1 MKKTKK
7 KNEYVHLNQS
17 KRDRLQ
23 ALLDAGHK
31 QKEIAAVLEVDKSTV
46 SREIKRNRK
55 RIRKKGGT
63 INGRYQS
70 LVAQHKSYVRR
81 KYSKYQGMKINENKE
96 LRKYVIHGLEQH
108 WNPDEISGR
117 MKKEKQPFYS
127 SKTAIYEWLRT
138 NRGQYFCQYLYSK
151 RYRKKKIKKKTK
163 KTLIPNRIGIEL
175 RPEGAANRTRYG
187 HYEADTIV
195 SGKKTGSKESLA
207 VVYERKAKYTN
218 IRKIKSLKP
227 ELFNKAIE
235 SVKKELEIKTMT
247 MDNGIENVKHEE
259 LGVKTYFCD
268 PYSSWQKPGVENAG
282 KMIRKFIPKG
292 SDISCYSDGYVK
304 MIEDI
309 LNNKPRKSL
318 KYKTAYEVMV
328 EHNLLLEIKNPEVAL
343 RG

>member
-7 KNEYVHLNQS
+7 KKKYVHLDQS

-31 QKEIAAVLEVDKSTV
+31 QKAIAKVLEVDKSTV
-46 SREIKRNRK
+46 SREIKRNRRK
-55 RIRKKGGT
+55 IRKKGGT
-63 INGRYQS
+63 INGQYQS
-70 LVAQHKSYVRR
+70 SIAEHKSCIRR
-81 KYSKYQGMKINENKE
+81 KYSKYQGMKINEDKG
-96 LRKYVIHGLEQH
+96 LRKYIIEKLEQH

-138 NRGQYFCQYLYSK
+138 NRGQYFCQYLYSR
-151 RYRKKKIKKKTK
+151 RYRKKKRKKKIKKA
-163 KTLIPNRIGIEL
+163 LIPNRIGIEL
-175 RPEGAANRTRYG
+175 RPKGAINKTRYK
-187 HYEADTIV
+187 HYEADTVV

-207 VVYERKAKYTN
+207 VIYERKAKYTS

-227 ELFNKAIE
+227 MLFNKAIE
-235 SVKKELEIKTMT
+235 SVKKELKIETLT

-259 LGVKTYFCD
+259 LSVRTYFCD

-292 SDISCYSDGYVK
+292 SDISRYSNAYVK
-304 MIEDI
+304 MIEDT

-318 KYKTAYEVMV
+318 KYKTPYEVMV
-328 EHNLLLEIKNPEVAL
+328 EHNLFLKNKNPEVAL

>member
-7 KNEYVHLNQS
+7 KNKYVHLDQS

-23 ALLDAGHK
+23 AMLDAGHK
-31 QKEIAAVLEVDKSTV
+31 QKEIATVLEIDKSTV

-63 INGRYQS
+63 INGSYES
-70 LVAQHKSYVRR
+70 SIAQHKAYVRR
-81 KYSKYQGMKINENKE
+81 KYSKYQGMKINEDKKLKQYIIE
-96 LRKYVIHGLEQH
+96 KLKQH

-117 MKKEKQPFYS
+117 MKEEKQPFYL

-138 NRGQYFCQYLYSK
+138 SRGQYFCQYLYSR
-151 RYRKKKIKKKTK
+151 RYRKKKRRKKSK
-163 KTLIPNRIGIEL
+163 KTLIPNKIGIKL
-175 RPEGAANRTRYG
+175 RPKGAANKTRYR
-187 HYEADTIV
+187 HYQADTIV

-207 VVYERKAKYTN
+207 VVYERKARYTS

-227 ELFNKAIE
+227 ALFNKAVENI
-235 SVKKELEIKTMT
+235 KKELKIETMT

-259 LGVKTYFCD
+259 IGVKTYFCD
-268 PYSSWQKPGVENAG
+268 SYSSWQKPGVENAN

-292 SDISCYSDGYVK
+292 SDISCYSERYVK
-304 MIEDI
+304 MVEDI

-318 KYKTAYEVMV
+318 KYKTPYEVMV
-328 EHNLLLEIKNPEVAL
+328 EHNLFIKNKNTEVAL